1 MAVQGLGWPLHMHW
15 KVSASTACAT
25 GSYPLFFNRLKGF
38 WHIATCHEVLAA
50 NYLARIEFTVIR
62 MWLRSL

>member
-1 MAVQGLGWPLHMHW
+1 MHW
-15 KVSASTACAT
+15 KASASTASAT
-25 GSYPLFFNRLKGF
+25 GSYPFFFNKRKEF
-38 WHIATCHEVLAA
+38 WRIATCHEVLAA